1 MKLGMVLKILFVF
14 HLLNNLNPRYKF
26 IGIKK
31 IKSEKNSVK
40 KTEIQYYKFRIAVE
54 MNRGVV

>member
-1 MKLGMVLKILFVF
+1 MVLKILLVF

>member
-1 MKLGMVLKILFVF
+1 M
-14 HLLNNLNPRYKF
+14 LNPRYKF

-40 KTEIQYYKFRIAVE
+40 KPEIQYYKFRIAVE